1 MEGQRLAFELFGER
15 NGVYNG
21 CTLVIKKGLE
31 DKDIEGLGK
40 DYLIVISVK

>member
-1 MEGQRLAFELFGER
+1 MEGRRLAFELFGER

-31 DKDIEGLGK
+31 GKDIEGLGK

>member
-1 MEGQRLAFELFGER
+1 MEWWRLVFELFGER

-21 CTLVIKKGLE
+21 CTLVIKEGME

-40 DYLIVISVK
+40 DYLIVISVR